1 MSYILDALR
10 KSERERRRGEPQ
22 NLHST
27 PLPQEKAR
35 RGAPFWFL
43 LLLILLFLNSLAL
56 GGWFLL
62 QGEPATVDTPQDAV
76 EIPNF
81 ENLSSTRRARL
92 SPLKLTAH
100 VHATQRPQASFV
112 TLNGER
118 LREGQQAASG
128 LRVVHIERD
137 GVILEDD
144 GKRFRLPID
153 SR

>member
-1 MSYILDALR
+1 MRYANLNGNADGESRRTCTALR
-10 KSERERRRGEPQ
+10 CRRRGQ
-22 NLHST
+22 GAVS
-27 PLPQEKAR
+27 LP
-35 RGAPFWFL
+35 GSYCCLFCC
-43 LLLILLFLNSLAL
+43 FLNSLVL

-62 QGEPATVDTPQDAV
+62 QGDPAPADIPRDAV
-76 EIPNF
+76 EIPSF

-100 VHATQRPQASFV
+100 VHATQRPQASFI

-118 LREGQQAASG
+118 LREGQVAKSG
-128 LRVVHIERD
+128 LLVVHIERN
-137 GVILEDD
+137 GVVLEDE

>member
-27 PLPQEKAR
+27 PLPQEGAG
-35 RGAPFWFL
+35 RGVPSWFL
-43 LLLILLFLNSLAL
+43 LLLILLFLNSLVL

-62 QGEPATVDTPQDAV
+62 QGEPAPADIPQDAV
-76 EIPNF
+76 EIPSF

-92 SPLKLTAH
+92 LPLKLTAH
-100 VHATQRPQASFV
+100 VHATGRPQASFI

-118 LREGQQAASG
+118 LREGQVAKSG
-128 LRVVHIERD
+128 LLVVHIERD
-137 GVILEDD
+137 GVILEDE